1 MTSEGLPL
9 VVSAGDRQWTFQPGA
24 AVRVG
29 RGPVC
34 DVVLDDPAVSRDH
47 LRVEYDHGWVVRDQG
62 TSGGT
67 WFGGRRVAEHR
78 VEREAVVRLAGAVD
92 VVFRVGAG
100 FSARTVSFGRAP
112 GNDVVLEDS
121 MVSRRHASARRSGDG
136 WLVSDLGGL
145 NPTLV
150 NGVEVP
156 GDAFVGDGDLL
167 TFGSTDVAVT
177 ATGFAPVPLA
187 EQHLVVDG
195 VSFSLPSGKKLLSD
209 VGIDI
214 RPGELIAVVGPSGA
228 GKSTLLKVMTGE
240 LVPSSGS
247 VTYDGLD
254 VRGPVRSRIGVVP
267 QDDVLHLKLNARR
280 VLSYAA
286 RLRLPADTGGAERR
300 RVVADALA
308 EVDLVEQAGTKV
320 RSMSGG
326 QRKRVSI
333 AMELLTS
340 PPLLLLDEPTSG
352 LDPNLD
358 KQIMG
363 SLRDIADS
371 GRSVVVVTHNPENLA
386 QCDRIL
392 LLAPGGVPFFLGAP
406 DELRVRFGSVGWAEI
421 FEEATRHRP
430 PDGSG
435 AGSAHVRASTVTA
448 QPAHRLRSWP
458 SQALTLVA
466 RHCLLI
472 AADPGYA
479 AFLLLMPLVLAG
491 LALAVP
497 GTAGLG
503 TSGAADPA
511 EPTQMLVLLFVGAA
525 FTGGACGAREIVAE
539 RAIFLRERAAGL
551 SPRAYA
557 ASKVVVFGAVA
568 AVQSA
573 LLVGGAVQA
582 KPGPA
587 AAVVLGGHP
596 VLELGIALWLTA
608 FASCAMALYA
618 SALVRSAE
626 QVMPVLVVVVMAQL
640 VLCGGMIPVTGRPV
654 LDQLSW
660 LTPSRWGYAAGAS
673 TVDVLAIVPGVPD
686 DALWRHSA
694 SWWALSAGALV
705 LLALVFVLLL
715 SRRLTRLRV
724 R

>member
-1 MTSEGLPL
+1 MTSDDLSL
-9 VVSAGDRQWTFQPGA
+9 VVSAGDRRWTFEPGA
-24 AVRVG
+24 AVGIG
-29 RGPVC
+29 RGPVN
-34 DVVLDDPAVSRDH
+34 DVVLEDPAVSRDH
-47 LRVEYDHGWVVRDQG
+47 LRVEYDGGWVVRDQG

-67 WFGGRRVAEHR
+67 WLGVRRVAEHR
-78 VEREAVVRLAGAVD
+78 VVGEVVLRLAGVVD
-92 VVFRVGAG
+92 VGFRIGSGTSGA
-100 FSARTVSFGRAP
+100 VSFGRGP
-112 GNDVVLEDS
+112 DNDVVLDDPL
-121 MVSRRHASARRSGDG
+121 VSRRHASARSSGDG
-136 WLVSDLGGL
+136 WLVTDLGGR

-150 NGVEVP
+150 NGVEIS
-156 GDAFVGDGDLL
+156 GDAVVGDGDLL
-167 TFGSTDVAVT
+167 TLGSTDVLVT
-177 ATGFAPVPLA
+177 ATGFTPVPAA

-195 VSFSLPSGKKLLSD
+195 VSFRLPGGRQLLSD

-240 LVPSSGS
+240 LTPSSGS

-267 QDDVLHLKLNARR
+267 QDDVLHLKLSARK

-286 RLRLPADTGGAERR
+286 KLRLPADTARTERR
-300 RVVADALA
+300 RVVAEALA

-406 DELRVRFGSVGWAEI
+406 GELAVRFGAVGWAEI
-421 FEEATRHRP
+421 FEEAARHLPPEAVRPDPARP
-430 PDGSG
+430 P
-435 AGSAHVRASTVTA
+435 APVVAVEA
-448 QPAHRLRSWP
+448 AHRRSW
-458 SQALTLVA
+458 SHQAMTLVA
-466 RHCLLI
+466 RHARLI
-472 AADPGYA
+472 AADVGYA

-503 TSGAADPA
+503 RPGAADPA

-551 SPRAYA
+551 RPRAYA
-557 ASKVVVFGAVA
+557 AGKVLVFGVIA

-573 LLVGGAVQA
+573 LLVGGAVLA
-582 KPGPA
+582 KPGPSG
-587 AAVVLGGHP
+587 AVVLDGHP
-596 VLELGIALWLTA
+596 VLELGVALWLTA
-608 FASCAMALYA
+608 FASCAMALFA
-618 SALVRSAE
+618 SSVVRSAE

-673 TVDVLAIVPGVPD
+673 TVDVLSIVPGVPAD
-686 DALWRHSA
+686 DLWTHSA
-694 SWWALSAGALV
+694 PWWGLSAAALV
-705 LLALVFVLLL
+705 GLALVFVLLL
-715 SRRLTRLRV
+715 VRRLTRLRA

>member
-1 MTSEGLPL
+1 MTSDDL
-9 VVSAGDRQWTFQPGA
+9 VVSAGERRWTFGPGVV
-24 AVRVG
+24 VRVG
-29 RGPVC
+29 RGPFN

-47 LRVEYDHGWVVRDQG
+47 LRVEFDGGWVVRDQG

-67 WFGGRRVAEHR
+67 WLGGRRVVEHR
-78 VEREAVVRLAGAVD
+78 VVDEAVVRLSEVVD
-92 VVFRVGAG
+92 VGFRVGRAASVVG
-100 FSARTVSFGRAP
+100 IGRGP
-112 GNDVVLEDS
+112 DNDVVLDDPL
-121 MVSRRHASARRSGDG
+121 VSRRHATARRSGDG
-136 WLVSDLGGL
+136 WLVTDLGGL
-145 NPTLV
+145 NRTLV
-150 NGVEVP
+150 NGVEIA
-156 GDAFVGDGDLL
+156 GDAFVGVGDVL
-167 TFGSTDVAVT
+167 TVGSTDVVVSAS
-177 ATGFAPVPLA
+177 GFTPVPVA

-195 VSFSLPSGKKLLSD
+195 VSFSLPDGKRLLSD

-240 LVPSSGS
+240 LTPSSGR

-254 VRGPVRSRIGVVP
+254 VRGSVRSRIGVVP
-267 QDDVLHLKLNARR
+267 QDDVLHLKLSARK

-286 RLRLPADTGGAERR
+286 RLRLPADTGRDERR

-308 EVDLVEQAGTKV
+308 EVDLREQAGTKV

-386 QCDRIL
+386 RCDRIL

-406 DELRVRFGSVGWAEI
+406 DELMVRFGSAGWPEI
-421 FEEATRHRP
+421 FEAAAQHRP
-430 PDGSG
+430 PEGTLTD
-435 AGSAHVRASTVTA
+435 AVRPPTA
-448 QPAHRLRSWP
+448 TADVPQPLRSWP
-458 SQALTLVA
+458 RQAATLVA
-466 RHCLLI
+466 RHTRLI
-472 AADPGYA
+472 AADLGYA

-497 GTAGLG
+497 GSAGLG
-503 TSGAADPA
+503 PPDPTDPA

-551 SPRAYA
+551 RPRAYA
-557 ASKVVVFGAVA
+557 AGKVVVFGVIA

-573 LLVGGAVQA
+573 LLVGGAVLA
-582 KPGPA
+582 KPGPSGG
-587 AAVVLGGHP
+587 VVLGGHP

-608 FASCAMALYA
+608 FASCSMALYA

-686 DALWRHSA
+686 DDLWRHSA
-694 SWWALSAGALV
+694 PWWGLSAAALV
-705 LLALVFVLLL
+705 ALALVFVLLL
-715 SRRLTRLRV
+715 VRRLTRLRA

>member
-67 WFGGRRVAEHR
+67 WLGGRRVAEHR
-78 VEREAVVRLAGAVD
+78 VVDEAVVRLADAVD
-92 VVFRVGAG
+92 VVFRVGTG
-100 FSARTVSFGRAP
+100 ISLRTIGFGRSSD
-112 GNDVVLEDS
+112 NDVVLEDP

-136 WLVSDLGGL
+136 WLVTDLGGL
-145 NPTLV
+145 NRTLV
-150 NGVEVP
+150 NGVEVR
-156 GDAFVGDGDLL
+156 GAAFVGAGDLL
-167 TFGSTDVAVT
+167 TLGSTDVQVT
-177 ATGFAPVPLA
+177 AAGFTPVPVA
-187 EQHLVVDG
+187 EQHLVVEG
-195 VSFSLPSGKKLLSD
+195 VSFWLPNGKRLLSD
-209 VGIDI
+209 VGIDV

-240 LVPSSGS
+240 LAPSSGR

-267 QDDVLHLKLNARR
+267 QDDVLHLKLSARK

-286 RLRLPADTGGAERR
+286 RLRLPADTGRGERH

-308 EVDLVEQAGTKV
+308 EVDLLDQAGTKV

-371 GRSVVVVTHNPENLA
+371 GRSVVVVTHNTENLA

-406 DELRVRFGSVGWAEI
+406 NDLRVRFGSVGWAEI
-421 FEEATRHRP
+421 FDEAARHRP
-430 PDGSG
+430 PEGVEAERTRPPTPTG
-435 AGSAHVRASTVTA
+435 AVETP
-448 QPAHRLRSWP
+448 QRLRSWP
-458 SQALTLVA
+458 RQAMTLVA
-466 RHCLLI
+466 RHSRLI
-472 AADPGYA
+472 AADVGYA
-479 AFLLLMPLVLAG
+479 AFLLVMPLVLAG

-503 TSGAADPA
+503 PPGAADPA

-551 SPRAYA
+551 HPRAYA
-557 ASKVVVFGAVA
+557 AGKVLVFGAVA

-573 LLVGGAVQA
+573 LLIGGAVLA
-582 KPGPA
+582 KPGPTG
-587 AAVVLGGHP
+587 AAVLTGHP
-596 VLELGIALWLTA
+596 VLELGVALWLTA

-618 SALVRSAE
+618 SAVVRSAE

-673 TVDVLAIVPGVPD
+673 TTDVLAIVPGVPD
-686 DALWRHSA
+686 DDLWRHSA
-694 SWWALSAGALV
+694 PWWGLSATALV
-705 LLALVFVLLL
+705 VLALVFVLLL
-715 SRRLTRLRV
+715 VRRLTRLRA